1 MKNWILAL
9 GALSVV
15 SGCSPIVLEPLSG
28 TQAAETPVVPGTP
41 TVGGDGGNIV
51 LAQRA
56 SDVNWQTGEGFWPSL
71 PPWQPDSLVLFFST
85 DAQQCAQPL
94 LGQRC
99 LGSGQFWQEVIIVPP
114 VLAHPGL
121 IDLTDSRISEFS
133 TATLPDGSATCGGGG
148 YSGPGRSGTLEL
160 IGDGAS
166 TLSAKLT
173 DVESI
178 MSHSIVD
185 GVDQGLIS
193 LDGVYTG
200 QLCGALPSYPPTPA
214 LAIRGADAPAGS
226 GTPTPAAD
234 SLLVALGTLP
244 DTCADPWAADDCT
257 LASRLTFTLPA
268 ALQKPGMIDLSDPAI
283 AASVTR
289 RASGGSSVCEPPSGP
304 FTQGTIEILSSD
316 AAGLTFKVYQ
326 AFTPPSDSA
335 PVFFDGLYS
344 ATICP

>member
-28 TQAAETPVVPGTP
+28 TQAAETPVVPGAP
-41 TVGGDGGNIV
+41 MVGGDGGNIV
-51 LAQRA
+51 LALRA
-56 SDVNWQTGEGFWPSL
+56 ADVNWQSGGSAL
-71 PPWQPDSLVLFFST
+71 PYLPAWEPDSLVLFFST
-85 DAQQCAQPL
+85 DAQQCGQPL

-99 LGSGQFWQEVIIVPP
+99 LGSGPFWQEVLVIPP

-121 IDLTDSRISEFS
+121 IDLTDSRISEYS
-133 TATLPDGSATCGGGG
+133 TATLPAESVTCSGGG
-148 YSGPGRSGTLEL
+148 YSGPGRRGTLEL
-160 IGDGAS
+160 IGDGS
-166 TLSAKLT
+166 PMLTAKLT
-173 DVESI
+173 NVRSI
-178 MSHSIVD
+178 MSNAIVD
-185 GVDQGLIS
+185 GVDQGVIS

-200 QLCGALPSYPPTPA
+200 QLCGTLPTYPPIPA
-214 LAIRGADAPAGS
+214 LAIRGVDAPPGS

-244 DTCADPWAADDCT
+244 DTCADPWAAADCT

-268 ALQKPGMIDLSDPAI
+268 ALQKPGVIDLSDPAI
-283 AASVTR
+283 AAAVTLH
-289 RASGGSSVCEPPSGP
+289 ASSGSSVCEPPSGP
-304 FTQGTIEILSSD
+304 FTQGKIEIVSID
-316 AAGLTFKVYQ
+316 AGGLTFRVYQ
-326 AFTPPSDSA
+326 ASTPASDIA